1 MKETKCDACQ
11 DLQFKLRKQEEYIA
25 QLVEI
30 VAVTN
35 RELTELDQRVTQV
48 EYQLKYQH
56 HNLIC

>member
-1 MKETKCDACQ
+1 MKESKCNCYE
-11 DLQFKLRKQEEYIA
+11 DLRMKVRKQEEYIA

-35 RELTELDQRVTQV
+35 RKMDDIEKRMTQL
-48 EYQLKYQH
+48 EHRMDYQH

>member
-1 MKETKCDACQ
+1 MKKNQCDACQ
-11 DLQFKLRKQEEYIA
+11 DVQFKLRRQEEYIA

-35 RELTELDQRVTQV
+35 RKVTELDQRLS
-48 EYQLKYQH
+48 QLEHQLHYQH

>member
-1 MKETKCDACQ
+1 MKESKCDTCK
-11 DLQFKLRKQEEYIA
+11 DLRFKVKRQEEYIA

-35 RELTELDQRVTQV
+35 RNATELDRRIS
-48 EYQLKYQH
+48 QLEHQLNYNH